1 MNNSFSDSILK
12 GKGYVLKDGCYYPP
26 NKATEAT
33 KETKKGKSRPK
44 GKKISMEAKIEPFVL
59 FVKQELGIDL
69 IPEHRFHHKRLWR
82 FDFACLE
89 YKIAVEQE
97 GGIHTGGRHVRG
109 AGYAKDM
116 EKYSEASVMGWIL
129 IRRTPS
135 QMLTGETLDLIRR
148 AVELR
153 KSSF

>member
-12 GKGYVLKDGCYYPP
+12 GKGYVLKDGCYYQP
-26 NKATEAT
+26 NKPSEAT
-33 KETKKGKSRPK
+33 KEPKRGDDKRK
-44 GKKISMEAKIEPFVL
+44 GKKIIREAKIEPFIL

-69 IPEHRFHHKRLWR
+69 IPEHRFHPIRKWR

-89 YKIAVEQE
+89 YKIAIEQE

-109 AGYAKDM
+109 KGYTNDM

-135 QMLTGETLDLIRR
+135 QMMTGETLELIRR
-148 AVELR
+148 AIELR